1 MTQNI
6 DQSIAWHSRAQQ
18 VIPGGVSSPVR
29 AFSAVGG
36 NPRYFVRGKGSR
48 IWDVD
53 GNEYVDL
60 VGSWGPMIV
69 GHAHDYV
76 VAKVTEAAALSAS
89 FGAPSPNEVLL
100 AEEISKR
107 VAIAER
113 VRFVSSGTEAV
124 MTAVRLARAATNRN
138 VIVKFAGCYHGHSD
152 ALLVQAGSG
161 VLTLGLPNS
170 PGVTPGQAQDTVV
183 LPYNDSAAL
192 EALFAA
198 RGDQI
203 AAVITEPTP
212 ANMGVVPPVN
222 NFNKKIRE
230 ITAKHGAL
238 MILDEVMT
246 GFRVSAGGWWG
257 MVHEAEGWSPDLLT
271 YGKVIGGGYPVAAVA
286 GKALHM
292 DLLAPIGSVYQAGTL
307 SGNPVATAAG
317 LATLELCDPA
327 LYASL
332 DLRAQQV
339 GQVISEALSAEGVA
353 HQTQFGGNLFSF
365 FFTDKPVVT
374 FADAQTQD
382 TKAFNAF
389 FHTMLSNGVSLPP
402 SAFEAWFVSGAHTDA
417 DIEKIAEVAK
427 LASKAAAAAQN

>member
-1 MTQNI
+1 
-6 DQSIAWHSRAQQ
+6 
-18 VIPGGVSSPVR
+18 
-29 AFSAVGG
+29 
-36 NPRYFVRGKGSR
+36 
-48 IWDVD
+48 
-53 GNEYVDL
+53 
-60 VGSWGPMIV
+60 
-69 GHAHDYV
+69 
-76 VAKVTEAAALSAS
+76 
-89 FGAPSPNEVLL
+89 
-100 AEEISKR
+100 
-107 VAIAER
+107 
-113 VRFVSSGTEAV
+113 
-124 MTAVRLARAATNRN
+124 
-138 VIVKFAGCYHGHSD
+138 
-152 ALLVQAGSG
+152 G